1 MAKASITNRA
11 ETYIFLGFC
20 CSDDFCKCFV
30 FRARM
35 RCQDHGGC
43 ADHDHRGQVFFAVKR
58 HAGGKTWVD
67 AKCVEHHREGVA
79 ISGCLHHSR
88 CTNRAGCA
96 TAVFNDHGLAQLL
109 RQRLRND
116 ACYLVYRPARWKH
129 GHQTNGLARGP
140 CLCPSQHRRTDSTHE
155 KCSEA

>member
-11 ETYIFLGFC
+11 KTHIFLGFC
-20 CSDDFCKCFV
+20 GSDNFCKCFV

-35 RCQDHGGC
+35 RCQHHGGC

-58 HAGGKTWVD
+58 HAGGEAWIN
-67 AKCVEHHREGVA
+67 AKCVKHHSKCVA
-79 ISGCLHHSR
+79 ICRCLHHSR
-88 CTNRAGCA
+88 GTDRAGSA
-96 TAVFNDHGLAQLL
+96 TAVFHNHALAQLL

-116 ACYLVYRPARWKH
+116 ARYLVYGPARWKH

-140 CLCPSQHRRTDSTHE
+140 CLRQSQHRGTQSAQQ
-155 KCSEA
+155 CGEA